1 MRPLHSSMS
10 LVDLTSLYLSF
21 KLAAVTVVILL
32 IIGLPLAYWLSFS
45 RHKFVPIVS
54 SLVVLPLV
62 LPPTVLG
69 FYLLSLMR
77 NESYLGSLF
86 ITLTGSQLIFSFAG
100 LVVASVVYSLPF
112 VVQPL
117 VTTFNAIGINT
128 LKTAQSIGASTST
141 IFWKIILP
149 LSKKGIISASILGFV
164 HTLGEFGVVLMV
176 GGNIPKETRVVSIE
190 IFNHVE
196 NLELQQA
203 HSLSLILLLLSFSVI
218 LWMNFNQNKG
228 QIVP

>member
-1 MRPLHSSMS
+1 M
-10 LVDLTSLYLSF
+10 LTTDFTALLLSF
-21 KLAAVTVVILL
+21 KLAAITVLILL
-32 IIGLPLAYWLSFS
+32 VIGIPLAKWLAFS
-45 RHKFVPIVS
+45 RSKSVPYVS

-69 FYLLSLMR
+69 FYLLSIMR
-77 NESYLGSLF
+77 NESWLGSLF
-86 ITLTGSQLIFSFAG
+86 IKLTSQQLIFSFSG

-112 VVQPL
+112 VVQPM
-117 VTTFNAIGINT
+117 VATFNNIGKETVNT
-128 LKTAQSIGASTST
+128 ALSMGASKRT
-141 IFWKIILP
+141 IFWKIIMP

-176 GGNIPKETRVVSIE
+176 GGNIPDQTRVVSIE

-203 HSLSLILLLLSFSVI
+203 NQLSLILVAISFAVI
-218 LWMNFNQNKG
+218 LWMNFNNNNK
-228 QIVP
+228 QLIS